1 MRHQYQSASPQLS
14 HDPTHTGAAPAS
26 LPLAYALS
34 EAPNADT
41 EPLGTTQNLV
51 PVRADQRRNFLLFH
65 RIQAESLF
73 LFLLSL
79 SLSLDA
85 FSPLSCGA
93 EAEQSD

>member
-1 MRHQYQSASPQLS
+1 M
-14 HDPTHTGAAPAS
+14 
-26 LPLAYALS
+26 
-34 EAPNADT
+34 
-41 EPLGTTQNLV
+41 

-79 SLSLDA
+79 SRALDA

-93 EAEQSD
+93 EAEEREEALKDPQAPCERVATRKDKQRFARDDEENVAILVLKNKSV